1 MAADAG
7 IHPPIKNPGARDT
20 GAEKAELLPLLAVA
34 EEAQEVEKVRVASL
48 RWLSPGPLLRAHSIT
63 RIVPEK
69 TT

>member
-1 MAADAG
+1 M
-7 IHPPIKNPGARDT
+7 IHLSIKNPGARYT
-20 GAEKAELLPLLAVA
+20 GVAKSELLPLLAVA
-34 EEAQEVEKVRVASL
+34 EEAQEVEEVRVASL

>member
-1 MAADAG
+1 M
-7 IHPPIKNPGARDT
+7 IHLSIKNPGARDT
-20 GAEKAELLPLLAVA
+20 GAGKKRGPPLLAVA
-34 EEAQEVEKVRVASL
+34 EEAQEVGEVRVASL